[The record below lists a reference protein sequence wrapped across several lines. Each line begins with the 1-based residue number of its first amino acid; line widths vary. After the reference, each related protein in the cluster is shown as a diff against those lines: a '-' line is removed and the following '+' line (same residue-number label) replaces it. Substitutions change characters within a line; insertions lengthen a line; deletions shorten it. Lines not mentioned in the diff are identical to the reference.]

1 MGPRL
6 REDDVL
12 VDNASQTSFHPQ
24 HPQPKNIHLVQ
35 RPAPA
40 SAVCIHRIRL
50 QVSHIVKVIDA
61 HRVRPRLEQDRGE
74 RGVHLFTELT
84 QKTVIPAQAGTYS
97 TFELR

>member
-35 RPAPA
+35 RPTLAPA
-40 SAVCIHRIRL
+40 VAIHRIRL
-50 QVSHIVKVIDA
+50 QVTHIVKVIDV
-61 HRVRPRLEQDRGE
+61 HRVRLRFGQDRGG
-74 RGVHLFTELT
+74 RRVRLFAELT
-84 QKTVIPAQAGTYS
+84 QKNRHPRAGGD
-97 TFELR
+97 L